1 MSDLDE
7 KTRQVLHQEFLY
19 SDTIH
24 PIDYILEGLKVDG
37 MGGARF
43 GDSGF
48 ISSGT

>member
-7 KTRQVLHQEFLY
+7 KTGQVLHQEFLY

-24 PIDYILEGLKVDG
+24 PILEGLEVDG